1 MARLNLL
8 SSFSL
13 NSPWRAAPLLCAIS
27 PLLATALSSSVA
39 LAEDRLEEARVLYQK
54 GNASFKK
61 GDDVMAREYYRE
73 SLTLHESFD
82 TVCNLGRTLARSKLY
97 PESYEQLRMCIY
109 LYPEDRELAAAREKF
124 VGLRDEVRNE
134 LSFDQQH
141 EIDERVDK
149 EIAHRE
155 EALRAPASGLD
166 EPSGNPAP
174 VAEPDAVSSGS
185 SAKLPVTIVA
195 GSLGLIG
202 VGVGVGFFI
211 GSGSEK
217 SAAEELRDDLSGESV
232 NCATST
238 DARCED
244 LADHAKKVDSMKT
257 VGIVGVAA
265 GSALLAGATLAYF
278 LWPEADATATHVT
291 PHVAVNEQGT
301 WQWGLSG
308 TF

>member
-8 SSFSL
+8 SWLAS
-13 NSPWRAAPLLCAIS
+13 NSPARAAPLLLS
-27 PLLATALSSSVA
+27 LSSLFVMTFTSSSA
-39 LAEDRLEEARVLYQK
+39 LAQDDLEEARVLYQK
-54 GNASFKK
+54 GNAAFKQ
-61 GDDVMAREYYRE
+61 GDDVMAREYYRD
-73 SLTLHESFD
+73 SLALHESFD

-109 LYPEDRELAAAREKF
+109 LYPDDRELAAARDKF
-124 VGLRDEVRNE
+124 IGLREEVRNQ

-149 EIAHRE
+149 EISHRE

-166 EPSGNPAP
+166 EPL
-174 VAEPDAVSSGS
+174 AEPPLAAEPEPASSGS
-185 SAKLPVTIVA
+185 SAKLPVTIAA
-195 GSLGLIG
+195 GSLGLVG

-217 SAAEELRDDLSGESV
+217 SAAEDLRDELSGENV

-238 DARCED
+238 DTRCAD
-244 LADHAKKVDSMKT
+244 LADHAQKVDSMKT

-265 GSALLAGATLAYF
+265 GGALLAGATLAYF
-278 LWPEADATATHVT
+278 LWPEPDATATQVT

-301 WQWGLSG
+301 WQWGLAG